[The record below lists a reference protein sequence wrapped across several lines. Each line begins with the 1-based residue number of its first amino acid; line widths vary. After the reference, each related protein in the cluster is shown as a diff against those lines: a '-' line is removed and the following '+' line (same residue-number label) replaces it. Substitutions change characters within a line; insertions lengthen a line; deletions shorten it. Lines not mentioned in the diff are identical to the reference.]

1 MMSLN
6 SMRINNFEKEV
17 GMWLFESGYFGDQL
31 LVLLW
36 RLGQELLDDEGMLVR
51 GGLGVFYV

>member
-1 MMSLN
+1 MSLN

-17 GMWLFESGYFGDQL
+17 GMCLFESGYFGDQL